1 MTGIFSM
8 SWKRTLSRRK
18 KDGAETDSLGPTEE
32 EVKEYLAALVTELNL
47 RLLLESG
54 EHTPASEDRDICMA
68 PPEKMLWVENITL
81 TSYEEAKPVRGWRRG
96 LKILVNVLR
105 KRI

>member
-1 MTGIFSM
+1 M
-8 SWKRTLSRRK
+8 
-18 KDGAETDSLGPTEE
+18 
-32 EVKEYLAALVTELNL
+32 KEYLAALVTELNL
-47 RLLLESG
+47 RLFLESG
-54 EHTPASEDRDICMA
+54 EYNPASEDRDICIM

-81 TSYEEAKPVRGWRRG
+81 TSYEAAKPVRGWRRG

>member
-8 SWKRTLSRRK
+8 SWKRILSKRK
-18 KDGAETDSLGPTEE
+18 KDGAETDSPGPTEG
-32 EVKEYLAALVTELNL
+32 EVKEYLAALVAELNL

-54 EHTPASEDRDICMA
+54 EYNPASGDRDICMA
-68 PPEKMLWVENITL
+68 PPENMLWVENITL
-81 TSYEEAKPVRGWRRG
+81 TAYEEAKPVRGWRRG
-96 LKILVNVLR
+96 LIILVNVLR

>member
-1 MTGIFSM
+1 M

-18 KDGAETDSLGPTEE
+18 KDGAKPDSLGPTEE

-47 RLLLESG
+47 RLFLESG
-54 EHTPASEDRDICMA
+54 ENNPASGDRDIGIA
-68 PPEKMLWVENITL
+68 ASKKMLWIENITL
-81 TSYEEAKPVRGWRRG
+81 TSYEAAKPVRGWRSG
-96 LKILVNVLR
+96 LKILINVLR